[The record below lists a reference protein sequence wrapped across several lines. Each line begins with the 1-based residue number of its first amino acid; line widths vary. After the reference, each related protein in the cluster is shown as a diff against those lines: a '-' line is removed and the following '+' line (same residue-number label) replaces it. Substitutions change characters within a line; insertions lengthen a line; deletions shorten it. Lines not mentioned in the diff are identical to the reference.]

1 MEENVYKLELP
12 KEGVFKQIFRF
23 IHKHKLFST
32 ACISFFVFTGIN
44 FYLII
49 NFMKILENV

>member
-12 KEGVFKQIFRF
+12 KESRLKQAIKFM
-23 IHKHKLFST
+23 HNHKLFST
-32 ACISFFVFTGIN
+32 ACISFIVFTGIN
-44 FYLII
+44 FYLIF